1 MEYNKFG
8 DEGKKISELGMG
20 CYALSGVYGEVDKR
34 KFQATLDHAESLGIN
49 YFDTA
54 ETYGEE
60 AERILG
66 EVIKPYRDDI
76 ILSTKI
82 GASPENEKPPLSR
95 ENVKASC
102 ERSLER
108 LQTDNIDIYFV
119 HFDDPKTEVSET
131 VEALDELKEEGKIR
145 HYGVSHLP
153 VKRIEEYLKEG
164 DVSFC
169 MMELSAAA
177 RESRKKLLPLCR
189 EHGAEAIAFSV
200 TGRGILTGRFD
211 GSETFEK
218 NDLRNMDPLFKK
230 ERFRS
235 SLRVTEKLEEIGE
248 KYEKTPVQVA
258 INWVLSQEG
267 VISALTGTS
276 SKDHLE
282 ENAGGTGC
290 RLEKS
295 DLDELE
301 SFLEKEDEVLER
313 RENEIIEEVLNTEP
327 SNGLEEA
334 FNDLVYVMEVSGSR
348 GIVDESEIEP
358 IFRKLFSL
366 RKKGELDR
374 AKIKETHE
382 RLKEV
387 IDPNSI

>member
-1 MEYNKFG
+1 MRYKKIG
-8 DEGKKISELGMG
+8 EGRKISELGMG
-20 CYALSGVYGEVDKR
+20 CYALSGAYGEVDKR
-34 KFQATLDHAESLGIN
+34 KFQATLNHAESLGIN

-66 EVIKPYRDDI
+66 EVIKPYRDDVV
-76 ILSTKI
+76 LSTKI
-82 GASPENEKPPLSR
+82 GASPKNEKPPLSR

-108 LQTDNIDIYFV
+108 LQTDHIDIYFV

-131 VEALDELKEEGKIR
+131 VEALDELKEEDKIKR
-145 HYGVSHLP
+145 YGVSHLP
-153 VKRIEEYLKEG
+153 TKRIEEYLKEG
-164 DVSFC
+164 NVSFC

-177 RESRKKLLPLCR
+177 RESRKELLPLCR
-189 EHGAEAIAFSV
+189 DHDAKAIAFSV

-211 GSETFEK
+211 GTETFDK
-218 NDLRNMDPLFKK
+218 KDLRDIDPLFKK
-230 ERFRS
+230 ERFSS
-235 SLRVTEKLEEIGE
+235 SLRVAEKLEEIGE
-248 KYEKTPVQVA
+248 KYDKTPVQVA

-282 ENAGGTGC
+282 ENAGGAGW

-295 DLDELE
+295 DLDYLE

-313 RENEIIEEVLNTEP
+313 KEDEIIKEVLNTEP
-327 SNGLEEA
+327 SDDLEEA

-358 IFRKLFSL
+358 IFRKLYSL
-366 RKKGELDR
+366 HKGGDLDHP
-374 AKIKETHE
+374 KIKDAQE